1 MKLNNLHDALVHDLQ
16 DLLSAENQL
25 ILALPKMALAASHEE
40 LSAAFEEHLEETE
53 GHVKRLGEALK
64 LLDATTVGEKCKAME
79 GLILEAQ
86 KILEE
91 DANDVVRDALIISIA
106 QKVEHYEIAG
116 YGTARTFAELLG
128 EKEVADLLQETLNEE
143 AAADEKLTEI
153 AESVVNKEAEMADTE

>member
-16 DLLSAENQL
+16 DLFSAENQL
-25 ILALPKMALAASHEE
+25 LLALPKMAQAAANEE
-40 LSAAFEEHLEETE
+40 LSAAFEDHLEETE
-53 GHVKRLGEALK
+53 GHIERLEEALN
-64 LLDATTVGEKCKAME
+64 LLDATTGGEKCKAME
-79 GLILEAQ
+79 GLILEGQ

-143 AAADEKLTEI
+143 AAADEALTEI

>member
-16 DLLSAENQL
+16 DLFSAENQL
-25 ILALPKMALAASHEE
+25 ILALPKMAQAASHEE
-40 LSAAFEEHLEETE
+40 LSAAFEDHLEETE
-53 GHVKRLGEALK
+53 GHVERLVEALK
-64 LLDATTVGEKCKAME
+64 LLDAPTGGEKCKAME

-86 KILEE
+86 KILDE

-143 AAADEKLTEI
+143 AAADEALTEI
-153 AESVVNKEAEMADTE
+153 AESVVNKEAEMADAE